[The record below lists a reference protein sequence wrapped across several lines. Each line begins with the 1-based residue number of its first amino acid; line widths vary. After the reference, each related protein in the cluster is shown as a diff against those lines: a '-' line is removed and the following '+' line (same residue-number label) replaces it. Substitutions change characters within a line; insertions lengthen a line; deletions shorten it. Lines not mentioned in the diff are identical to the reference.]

1 MNRSAFLALAE
12 QVTDGDDARAIPALR
27 RICDVAGRA
36 LAARVATLPNDA
48 PPSGTWNSPMSEAE
62 RHWLDRVLS

>member
-12 QVTDGDDARAIPALR
+12 QATDGNDACAIPALR
-27 RICDVAGRA
+27 QICDVAGRA
-36 LAARVATLPNDA
+36 LAARVVAPLTDA
-48 PPSGTWNSPMSEAE
+48 PPSGTWISPMSEAE